1 MIAAISGNHTILG
14 HIKFIQ
20 GMPYVPDIRDYKPFY
35 IQTDSDEA
43 ALDTAAAFGM
53 VAKSNPYPLLPEPKD
68 VFGND
73 WKDEDGDD
81 EYTAVMRYKAFEFD
95 VSFYVKA
102 YSSGSLSAEAV
113 LRSQVDAFFA
123 KVRGGSFRTYD
134 SYTGV
139 GYRGVRYA
147 GYGEE
152 SFLRRGDWARAIF
165 TVTFK
170 ANDPV
175 SRVALSGGELTDV

>member
-1 MIAAISGNHTILG
+1 MIAAISGNHTIFG
-14 HIKFIQ
+14 RNKPIN
-20 GMPYVPDIRDYKPFY
+20 MPYLPDIRDYKPFY
-35 IQTDSDEA
+35 IQTDSDTD
-43 ALDTAAAFGM
+43 ALDTAASFGM
-53 VAKSNPYPLLPEPKD
+53 VAKSNPYPLLPEPKE
-68 VFGND
+68 VFKND

-81 EYTAVMRYKAFEFD
+81 EYTTEIRYKAFEFE

-102 YSSGSLSAEAV
+102 YSTASQAAEAV

-123 KVRGGSFRTYD
+123 KVRKGVFRTYD

-139 GYRGVRYA
+139 GYRDVRYA
-147 GYGEE
+147 GYKEE
-152 SFLRRGDWARAIF
+152 SFLRRKDWARAIF

-175 SRVALSGGELTDV
+175 TRVRYSEGQLTDI